1 MAHHNNRKMRFD
13 RMLRAVGPFVAMA
26 AMSGFAAASRNGW
39 KAGKFDVNFGPRF
52 QSRFHPGPG
61 KGGKFRFN
69 GREGVPLD
77 QLDMDVEAPTEVILS
92 SGDNLE
98 IVEGA
103 DFAITLQ
110 GSKAAKDDVRFVLED
125 GALFVMRGDGQFD
138 HDDDEEGDGDEE
150 GGEDAASPATI
161 TVTMPAPRR
170 VTLAGSGRIST
181 DALADKA
188 EITIAGSGRIKVHA
202 MAVDTLSITI
212 AGSGTIKAG
221 GTAKRLEVSVAG
233 SGSAK
238 LGGLMVDDA
247 EIDIAGSGSVTFAS
261 DGTVNANI
269 MGSGNVT
276 VRGGARC
283 SVHSMG
289 SGSLVCER
297 GDSDLAA

>member
-1 MAHHNNRKMRFD
+1 MAQHNNRKMRFD

-26 AMSGFAAASRNGW
+26 AMNGFAAASRNGW

-52 QSRFHPGPG
+52 QSRFRPGPG

-69 GREGVPLD
+69 GREGVALD
-77 QLDMDVEAPTEVILS
+77 QLDMDDEAPTEVILS
-92 SGDNLE
+92 SSDNLE
-98 IVEGA
+98 IVEGT

-125 GALFVMRGDGQFD
+125 GALFVMHSGDGQC
-138 HDDDEEGDGDEE
+138 DDDDAEAGDEE
-150 GGEDAASPATI
+150 GAKNTSGPANI

-170 VTLAGSGRIST
+170 VTLAGSGRLST
-181 DALADKA
+181 DALASKA
-188 EITIAGSGRIKVHA
+188 EITIAGSGRVKVHA
-202 MAVDTLSITI
+202 MAVDALSITI

-221 GTAKRLEVSVAG
+221 GTAKRLEVTVAG
-233 SGSAK
+233 SGNAK

>member
-1 MAHHNNRKMRFD
+1 MAHPNNRKLRFD

-26 AMSGFAAASRNGW
+26 AINGFANANRNGW

-61 KGGKFRFN
+61 KNGKFRFN

-77 QLDMDVEAPTEVILS
+77 DLDMDDEAPTEVILAS
-92 SGDNLE
+92 SDHLVITDGP
-98 IVEGA
+98 
-103 DFAITLQ
+103 DFTITLQ
-110 GSKAAKDDVRFVLED
+110 GSKAAKNRARFVLED
-125 GALFVMRGDGQFD
+125 GVLFVM
-138 HDDDEEGDGDEE
+138 HDGDAEDE
-150 GGEDAASPATI
+150 GPDAEDGDTVDTGPATI

-170 VTLAGSGRIST
+170 LTLAGSGRLFAH
-181 DALADKA
+181 ALASKA
-188 EITIAGSGRIKVHA
+188 EIVIAGSGKAKADDITVDKLSVTIAGSG
-202 MAVDTLSITI
+202 SF
-212 AGSGTIKAG
+212 KAS
-221 GTAKRLEVSVAG
+221 GTAKRLEISVAG

-238 LGGLMVDDA
+238 LSGLKVEDA
-247 EIDIAGSGSVTFAS
+247 EIDIAGSGNVTFAS
-261 DGTVNANI
+261 DGTVSANI

-297 GDSDLAA
+297 DTETAD